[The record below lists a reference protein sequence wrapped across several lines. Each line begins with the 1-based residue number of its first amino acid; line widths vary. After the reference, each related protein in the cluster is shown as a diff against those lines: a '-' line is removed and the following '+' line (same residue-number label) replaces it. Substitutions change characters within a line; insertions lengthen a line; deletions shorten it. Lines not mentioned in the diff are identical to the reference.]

1 MSHHTRKSL
10 NSQVILSLAPG
21 YLKSLWKVEQLQQ
34 EGLRAAHPQ
43 RGQRHG
49 QDAAEEAGD
58 VGFPRGVKQLALR
71 RPHLVR
77 DPQPGDTE
85 APASPRILHCVLL
98 LLQGAPTA
106 GGEQATVGVC

>member
-10 NSQVILSLAPG
+10 NSQVTFSLAPG

-43 RGQRHG
+43 RAQRRG

-58 VGFPRGVKQLALR
+58 MRFPRGVKQLALR
-71 RPHLVR
+71 RPHPV
-77 DPQPGDTE
+77 
-85 APASPRILHCVLL
+85 
-98 LLQGAPTA
+98 
-106 GGEQATVGVC
+106 